1 MHYGSVNLEG
11 VRHPGAGDM
20 GRPASP
26 GSGRVTLRAVAARA
40 GISESTASRILAGQR
55 QYDARTVDR
64 VLAAAATL
72 RYRPNSLVRGI
83 LSGRSRTIGVVV
95 PASTFFLAGILR
107 GIHDALAAAD
117 HVLLLSWN
125 PLHFAAPGNVVERR
139 HIHRLLEHRV
149 DGLILR
155 PTHDAATDDDYREI
169 LERRL
174 PLVTV
179 DRELPGVACDF
190 AGTDDAGGARMA
202 AGHLLGLGHRRLG
215 HLAGPG
221 AVSTA
226 RRRREGF
233 ERAVAAFGRGAA
245 CRAVEGP
252 DFRGLR
258 DEALRLLRTRP
269 RPTAVFC
276 ANDDAAASLYEA
288 ADALRLRIPQ
298 DLSVVGFADLPHA
311 VWMRPPLT
319 TVRQDPVAIGRE
331 AARIVLARCAGGAR
345 CDGPIAV
352 RVKPELIVRGSTA
365 KPTG

>member
-1 MHYGSVNLEG
+1 MRYGG
-11 VRHPGAGDM
+11 GRTPGAGDM
-20 GRPASP
+20 GRAKAPE
-26 GSGRVTLRAVAARA
+26 SGRVTLRTVAVRA
-40 GISESTASRILAGQR
+40 GVSESTASRILAGQR
-55 QYDARTVDR
+55 QYDARTIAR
-64 VLAAAATL
+64 VLAAAEAL

-95 PASTFFLAGILR
+95 PASTPFLAAVLR

-117 HVLLLSWN
+117 HALLLSWN
-125 PLHFAAPGNVVERR
+125 PLHFAVPGNVVERR

-169 LERRL
+169 RDRRL
-174 PLVTV
+174 PLVVV

-202 AGHLLGLGHRRLG
+202 ADHLLQLGHRRLG
-215 HLAGPG
+215 HLAGPRS
-221 AVSTA
+221 VSTA
-226 RRRREGF
+226 RLRREGF
-233 ERAVAAFGRGAA
+233 ERTVADFGRGAV
-245 CRAVEGP
+245 CRTVEGP

-258 DEALRLLRTRP
+258 DEALRLLRARP

-288 ADALRLRIPQ
+288 ANALHLRIPQ

-319 TVRQDPVAIGRE
+319 TVRQDPVAIGCE
-331 AARIVLARCAGGAR
+331 AARIVLARCAAR
-345 CDGPIAV
+345 AGRNGPIVA
-352 RVKPELIVRGSTA
+352 RLKPELVVRGSTA
-365 KPTG
+365 PPTG